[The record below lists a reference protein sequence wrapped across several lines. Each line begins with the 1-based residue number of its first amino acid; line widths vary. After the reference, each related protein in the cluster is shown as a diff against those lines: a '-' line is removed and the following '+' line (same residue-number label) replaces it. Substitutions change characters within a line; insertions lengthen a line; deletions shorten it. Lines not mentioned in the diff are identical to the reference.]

1 MKLSDEMFDVIVVG
15 GGASGMMAAGVAA
28 SNGKKVLLLEKNAR
42 LGEKL
47 RITGGGRCNITNE
60 EYDVRAFLDHYK
72 DSSDFLFSPFS
83 QFGVKDTFSFFETL
97 DLPLITQ
104 ARNRVFPH
112 TQKAIDVCNVLIEN
126 LKKSKVIIKTNSPV
140 IAIRKEGKT
149 ITGVETNQGI
159 MRAKSYIFSTGG
171 VSHPETGS
179 TGDGFKWLKE
189 LGHNVKDPTPTIV
202 PMSVSNE
209 WVKVLAGVSLS
220 FMKITFYLDGEK
232 QFSKL
237 GKVLFT
243 HFGLSGPLILNT
255 AGDIHDLLEEGVVTA
270 TIDAFPDTDLGAM
283 DRKVINLFNLM
294 KNNELK
300 TAFKE
305 LIPAGCSKGMQMLFS
320 QIDFSKKVHSVTRD
334 ERKLIV
340 NTLKALPVTIT
351 GLMGQDRAV
360 SADGGVILTEVDTRT
375 MKSKIIDN
383 LFLTG
388 DLLNINRPSG
398 GYSLQLCWTT
408 GFVAGKSA
416 V

>member
-1 MKLSDEMFDVIVVG
+1 MKLVDEIFDVIVVG

-28 SNGKKVLLLEKNAR
+28 LNGKKVLLLEKNTR

-60 EYDVRAFLDHYK
+60 EYDDRAFLDHYR

-83 QFGVKDTFSFFETL
+83 QFGVRDTFLFFETL
-97 DLPLITQ
+97 GLPLITQ
-104 ARNRVFPH
+104 ARYRVFPH
-112 TQKAIDVCNVLIEN
+112 TQKAIDVCNVLVEN
-126 LKKSKVIIKTNSPV
+126 LKRNKVIVKTNCPV
-140 IAIRKEGKT
+140 IDIRKEGKT
-149 ITGVETNQGI
+149 IIGVETNQGI
-159 MRAKSYIFSTGG
+159 MKAKSYIFSTGG

-179 TGDGFKWLKE
+179 TGDGFKWLKD
-189 LGHNVKDPTPTIV
+189 LGHSVKDPTPTIV
-202 PMSVSNE
+202 PLAVSDE
-209 WVKVLAGVSLS
+209 WVKILTGVSLS
-220 FMKITFYLDGEK
+220 FMKITFFLDGKK
-232 QFSKL
+232 QFSRL

-243 HFGLSGPLILNT
+243 HFGLSGPLILN
-255 AGDIHDLLEEGVVTA
+255 AARDIHDLLEEGTVTGA
-270 TIDAFPDTDLGAM
+270 IDAFPDTDLGAM
-283 DRKVINLFNLM
+283 DWKVINLFNLM

-305 LIPAGCSKGMQMLFS
+305 LVPLGTFKGLQTLFP
-320 QIDFSKKVHSVTRD
+320 QIDFTKKVHSVSRE

-340 NTLKALPVTIT
+340 NTLKAMPVTII

-360 SADGGVILTEVDTRT
+360 SADGGVILTEIDTRT

-383 LFLTG
+383 LYITG

-408 GFVAGKSA
+408 GFVAGQNAK
-416 V
+416 